1 VFYSVLVA
9 YHFYPHDALLS
20 CVCLSVH

>member
-1 VFYSVLVA
+1 VLVA